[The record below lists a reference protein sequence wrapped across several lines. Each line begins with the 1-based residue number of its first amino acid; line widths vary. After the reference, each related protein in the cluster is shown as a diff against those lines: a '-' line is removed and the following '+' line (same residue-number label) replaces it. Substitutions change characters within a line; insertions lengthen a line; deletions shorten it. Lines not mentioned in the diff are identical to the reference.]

1 MSAPLLLEFSAI
13 DLPSQ
18 GKITM
23 YIHVHGLSLSIF
35 AHTRTGERGMES
47 RIGVGW
53 GTAGVFSQ
61 IAATGG
67 GKSDGSPE
75 RERERREESCRE
87 GEVII
92 FFKTLPR

>member
-18 GKITM
+18 EKITT

-47 RIGVGW
+47 RIGGW

-75 RERERREESCRE
+75 RERESCRE